1 MAISYDSIGQECV
14 TVRSSNH
21 ISVGAPCKFTTSNFV
36 SACSDGN
43 AFHGIVMSQNDDF
56 ITLAVHGFVTVP
68 YSGTAPT
75 VGYCPLA
82 AAAAGKV
89 KKLEGAKE
97 HLVVSVDTTMSTVTF
112 LL

>member
-1 MAISYDSIGQECV
+1 MAISFDSIGQECV
-14 TVRSSNH
+14 TVRTNSN
-21 ISVGAPCKFTTSNFV
+21 ISVGSPCKFTASNTV
-36 SACSDGN
+36 SVCSDGN
-43 AFHGIVMSQNDDF
+43 AFHGIVMSQREGF

-82 AAAAGKV
+82 AATGGKV

-97 HLVVSVDTTMSTVTF
+97 HLVVSVDTTKSTVTF

>member
-14 TVRSSNH
+14 TARCSS
-21 ISVGAPCKFTTSNFV
+21 SVPAGYPCKFTTSNTV
-36 SACSDGN
+36 SACSDAN
-43 AFHGIVMSQNDDF
+43 AFHGIAMAQNGNLV
-56 ITLAVHGFVTVP
+56 TLAVRGFVTLP
-68 YSGTAPT
+68 YSGSAPT

-82 AAAAGKV
+82 AASAGKV

-97 HLVVSVDTTMSTVTF
+97 HLVVCVDISKSTVTF

>member
-14 TVRSSNH
+14 TVQSNNR
-21 ISVGAPCKFTTSNFV
+21 IPLGYPCKFSNSSTV
-36 SACSDGN
+36 SMCSDGN
-43 AFHGIVMSQNDDF
+43 AFHGIVMSQNENL